1 MPVRLDRLILCFAG
15 SLLLCQTVGCG
26 FRPAS
31 RSESPPPEAVR
42 SEKVLGPVRL
52 IVEVSAAEIRLSD
65 EPTLTLTVRAE
76 SGVEVETPPFG
87 ESVGE
92 FLIRDYREPLPS
104 ADGDIEITRQI
115 YVLEPTHAGTL
126 TIAPIALT
134 FHDQRPQ
141 GDHKQHTIESE
152 AIQVEVTTIV
162 GDAAP
167 TLSDLR
173 PAAPPRELPSEG
185 PPAVVWVTL
194 LVILAAA
201 AVFWWRRQRRQ
212 PEFTEQQLSPR
223 QLAEL
228 EINQIVERRLAETDV
243 KAFYAEVTGVVRRY
257 IERSTGVKAPEQ
269 TTEEFLREILDR
281 DLFSD
286 IEQRQLRQFLES
298 ADLVKFAG
306 HQPETTDI
314 DRSIDR
320 AREFTQREKVSEEA
334 ST

>member
-1 MPVRLDRLILCFAG
+1 M
-15 SLLLCQTVGCG
+15 
-26 FRPAS
+26 
-31 RSESPPPEAVR
+31 
-42 SEKVLGPVRL
+42 
-52 IVEVSAAEIRLSD
+52 
-65 EPTLTLTVRAE
+65 
-76 SGVEVETPPFG
+76 
-87 ESVGE
+87 
-92 FLIRDYREPLPS
+92 
-104 ADGDIEITRQI
+104 
-115 YVLEPTHAGTL
+115 
-126 TIAPIALT
+126 
-134 FHDQRPQ
+134 
-141 GDHKQHTIESE
+141 
-152 AIQVEVTTIV
+152 
-162 GDAAP
+162 
-167 TLSDLR
+167 
-173 PAAPPRELPSEG
+173 
-185 PPAVVWVTL
+185 VWVTV
-194 LVILAAA
+194 LVIFAAA
-201 AVFWWRRQRRQ
+201 AAFWWRRQRRQ

-320 AREFTQREKVSEEA
+320 AREFTQREKVPEEA